1 MHSGPVTHQC
11 RYVRLQRQKECVRWS
26 IDLGTLWPPERCT
39 GPMRVAVGTR
49 LPTVELLDRN
59 QKRVL
64 LKTLMTFQTYRRAGS
79 PVELWRSDSFGFV
92 IDITIRCPKTMDRDV
107 EGLNTQTRLTTINAS
122 ADCLTVV
129 PRGSHDRS
137 F

>member
-1 MHSGPVTHQC
+1 MCPLE
-11 RYVRLQRQKECVRWS
+11 YRLRHPMASR
-26 IDLGTLWPPERCT
+26 TLHRPN
-39 GPMRVAVGTR
+39 GVVVGTR
-49 LPTVELLDRN
+49 LPTVAVLDRN

-92 IDITIRCPKTMDRDV
+92 IDITIRCPKTKDRDV

-122 ADCLTVV
+122 ADCVTVV

-137 F
+137 FQC